1 MVRGML
7 KHVFVA
13 RELIVVSPP
22 PRLTELDSLDMWINL
37 LTPSQKKGS
46 KSDADN
52 TESLHVLLALKY
64 SEDEEENAKPMI
76 AGGLAFEYYPSNN
89 CGLLTYLITP
99 SGERGGRMARALIE
113 QVQVSVNSTHSF

>member
-1 MVRGML
+1 M
-7 KHVFVA
+7 
-13 RELIVVSPP
+13 
-22 PRLTELDSLDMWINL
+22 
-37 LTPSQKKGS
+37 LTPSQKRGTQKNETVRDDS
-46 KSDADN
+46 

-99 SGERGGRMARALIE
+99 VGERGGRMARALIE
-113 QVQVSVNSTHSF
+113 QVRFLIRL